1 MTWQCLFPSSLEE
14 YRGPRLPV
22 YFLACVAIADTV
34 RSLIHMFAADS
45 GAQSIA
51 GMAVDVA
58 GGPNLIA
65 LVAQLGVVQLLL
77 ALFYWLTLLRYRSLI
92 PCMLLVVV
100 IEQLLR
106 IGIGA
111 IKPLEVL
118 TAPPGAIASW
128 LILPVAILA
137 LMLSLRHN
145 GTRD

>member
-1 MTWQCLFPSSLEE
+1 MNWQCLFPSSLTE

-22 YFLACVAIADTV
+22 YFLTCVAMAGTV

-45 GAQSIA
+45 GAHSIA
-51 GMAVDVA
+51 GIAIDVA
-58 GGPNLIA
+58 GGPNIIA
-65 LVAQLGVVQLLL
+65 LVAQLGVVQFLL
-77 ALFYWLTLLRYRSLI
+77 ALLYWLTLLRYRCLI

-111 IKPLEVL
+111 IKPLEVM
-118 TAPPGAIASW
+118 TAPPGAIASY

-137 LMLSLRHN
+137 LILSLRHN
-145 GTRD
+145 SSQV